1 MEIARKCT
9 KKMQNVQR
17 RASGRQKSQR
27 HGRNVPHGAKNGHPH
42 AKSHRRMRRNG
53 KLAYLRVPKSS
64 RNIMDTIERI
74 ARRNRLRAE
83 EVIRDSRLAEIWRS
97 VGAEVRQ
104 VGSLRSG
111 LLMKHRDIDF
121 HIYSSPLRLEESF
134 TAMAQLAADPAVGR
148 IECRNLLATDEACVE
163 WHATYRDR
171 DGDEWQL
178 DMIHIVRGSR
188 YDGYFERVADRRAD
202 TRDAARHPATQ
213 IRHAR
218 RREDRRHRILR
229 GRATRRRAHLRRLR
243 RVAAYTPAHG
253 HRRVDALTGPY
264 SRRPAQA
271 PPYRSAHGILSS
283 FLRAV

>member
-1 MEIARKCT
+1 
-9 KKMQNVQR
+9 
-17 RASGRQKSQR
+17 
-27 HGRNVPHGAKNGHPH
+27 
-42 AKSHRRMRRNG
+42 
-53 KLAYLRVPKSS
+53 
-64 RNIMDTIERI
+64 MDTIERI

-134 TAMAQLAADPAVGR
+134 AAMAQLAADPAVGR

-188 YDGYFERVADRRAD
+188 YDGYFERVADRIAAALTPVTRRAILQLKYD
-202 TRDAARHPATQ
+202 TPDDVKIAGIEYYVAVLA
-213 IRHAR
+213 
-218 RREDRRHRILR
+218 
-229 GRATRRRAHLRRLR
+229 RRRAHLRRLR

-264 SRRPAQA
+264 SRRPAQDA
-271 PPYRSAHGILSS
+271 PYRSAHGILSS
-283 FLRAV
+283 FLLAVQPRNGMQKNPSEEKETDFIW

>member
-1 MEIARKCT
+1 
-9 KKMQNVQR
+9 
-17 RASGRQKSQR
+17 
-27 HGRNVPHGAKNGHPH
+27 
-42 AKSHRRMRRNG
+42 
-53 KLAYLRVPKSS
+53 
-64 RNIMDTIERI
+64 MDTIERI

-188 YDGYFERVADRRAD
+188 YDGYFERVADRIAAALTPVTRRAILQLKYD
-202 TRDAARHPATQ
+202 TPDDVKIAGIEYYVAVLRDGVRTYDAFAEWRRTHPLTGIVEWMCPDRPIQSQTGAGPPVPVCT
-213 IRHAR
+213 RYPVVLSSGGLTAKRNAKKSR
-218 RREDRRHRILR
+218 RRKRNRFYLVIPH
-229 GRATRRRAHLRRLR
+229 
-243 RVAAYTPAHG
+243 
-253 HRRVDALTGPY
+253 
-264 SRRPAQA
+264 
-271 PPYRSAHGILSS
+271 
-283 FLRAV
+283 F

>member
-1 MEIARKCT
+1 
-9 KKMQNVQR
+9 
-17 RASGRQKSQR
+17 
-27 HGRNVPHGAKNGHPH
+27 
-42 AKSHRRMRRNG
+42 
-53 KLAYLRVPKSS
+53 
-64 RNIMDTIERI
+64 MDTIERI

-121 HIYSSPLRLEESF
+121 HIYSSPLRMEESF
-134 TAMAQLAADPAVGR
+134 AAMAQLAADPAVGR

-188 YDGYFERVADRRAD
+188 YDGYFERVADRI
-202 TRDAARHPATQ
+202 AATLTPV
-213 IRHAR
+213 
-218 RREDRRHRILR
+218 
-229 GRATRRRAHLRRLR
+229 TRRAILQLKYDTPDDVKIAGIEYYVAVLRDGVRTYDAFAEWR
-243 RVAAYTPAHG
+243 RTHP

-264 SRRPAQA
+264 SRRPAQDA
-271 PPYRSAHGILSS
+271 PYRSAHGILSS
-283 FLRAV
+283 FLRAVRPRNGMQKNPSEEKETDFIW

>member
-1 MEIARKCT
+1 
-9 KKMQNVQR
+9 
-17 RASGRQKSQR
+17 
-27 HGRNVPHGAKNGHPH
+27 
-42 AKSHRRMRRNG
+42 
-53 KLAYLRVPKSS
+53 
-64 RNIMDTIERI
+64 MDTIERI

-134 TAMAQLAADPAVGR
+134 AAMAQLAADPAVGR

-188 YDGYFERVADRRAD
+188 YDGYFERVADRI
-202 TRDAARHPATQ
+202 AAALTPV
-213 IRHAR
+213 
-218 RREDRRHRILR
+218 
-229 GRATRRRAHLRRLR
+229 TRRAILQLKYDTPDEVKIAGIEYYVAVLRDGVRTYDAFAEWR
-243 RVAAYTPAHG
+243 RTHP
-253 HRRVDALTGPY
+253 LTGIVEWCPDRPIQ
-264 SRRPAQA
+264 SRPAQDA
-271 PPYRSAHGILSS
+271 PVPVRTRYPVCPFCGRLDRETGMQKNPAEEKETDFIW
-283 FLRAV
+283 

>member
-1 MEIARKCT
+1 
-9 KKMQNVQR
+9 
-17 RASGRQKSQR
+17 
-27 HGRNVPHGAKNGHPH
+27 
-42 AKSHRRMRRNG
+42 
-53 KLAYLRVPKSS
+53 
-64 RNIMDTIERI
+64 MDTIERI

-134 TAMAQLAADPAVGR
+134 AAMAQLAADPAVGR

-188 YDGYFERVADRRAD
+188 YDGYFEHVADRIAAALTPVTRRAILQLKYD
-202 TRDAARHPATQ
+202 TPDDVKIAG
-213 IRHAR
+213 I
-218 RREDRRHRILR
+218 ELLR

-283 FLRAV
+283 FLRAVRPRNGMQKNPAEEKETDFIW

>member
-1 MEIARKCT
+1 MARKT
-9 KKMQNVQR
+9 GTRTQNR
-17 RASGRQKSQR
+17 TG
-27 HGRNVPHGAKNGHPH
+27 GYGGT
-42 AKSHRRMRRNG
+42 G
-53 KLAYLRVPKSS
+53 KLAYLCVSKSS

-134 TAMAQLAADPAVGR
+134 AAMAQLAADPAVGR

-171 DGDEWQL
+171 DGDE
-178 DMIHIVRGSR
+178 
-188 YDGYFERVADRRAD
+188 
-202 TRDAARHPATQ
+202 
-213 IRHAR
+213 
-218 RREDRRHRILR
+218 
-229 GRATRRRAHLRRLR
+229 
-243 RVAAYTPAHG
+243 
-253 HRRVDALTGPY
+253 
-264 SRRPAQA
+264 
-271 PPYRSAHGILSS
+271 
-283 FLRAV
+283 

>member
-1 MEIARKCT
+1 
-9 KKMQNVQR
+9 
-17 RASGRQKSQR
+17 
-27 HGRNVPHGAKNGHPH
+27 
-42 AKSHRRMRRNG
+42 
-53 KLAYLRVPKSS
+53 
-64 RNIMDTIERI
+64 MDTIERI

-134 TAMAQLAADPAVGR
+134 AAMAQLAADPAVGR

-188 YDGYFERVADRRAD
+188 YDGYFEHVADRIAAALTPVTRRAILQLKYD
-202 TRDAARHPATQ
+202 TPDDVKIANTTWPCYATACAPTTPSPSGGVHTRSRASSSGCPNRPIQ
-213 IRHAR
+213 SQTGAGPPVPVCTRYPVVLSSGGSTAKRNAKKSR
-218 RREDRRHRILR
+218 RRKRNRFYLVIPH
-229 GRATRRRAHLRRLR
+229 
-243 RVAAYTPAHG
+243 
-253 HRRVDALTGPY
+253 
-264 SRRPAQA
+264 
-271 PPYRSAHGILSS
+271 
-283 FLRAV
+283 F

>member
-1 MEIARKCT
+1 MQMYKKKCRTYNAAPPDGKNRSGAARTSRMARKT
-9 KKMQNVQR
+9 GTRTQNR
-17 RASGRQKSQR
+17 TG
-27 HGRNVPHGAKNGHPH
+27 GCGGT
-42 AKSHRRMRRNG
+42 G
-53 KLAYLRVPKSS
+53 KLAYLRVSKSS

-134 TAMAQLAADPAVGR
+134 AAMTQLAADPAVGR

-188 YDGYFERVADRRAD
+188 YDGYFERVADRI
-202 TRDAARHPATQ
+202 AAALTPV
-213 IRHAR
+213 
-218 RREDRRHRILR
+218 
-229 GRATRRRAHLRRLR
+229 TRRAILQLKYDTPDEVKIAGIEYYVAVLRDGVRTYDAFAEWR
-243 RVAAYTPAHG
+243 RTHP
-253 HRRVDALTGPY
+253 LTGIVEWMP
-264 SRRPAQA
+264 
-271 PPYRSAHGILSS
+271 
-283 FLRAV
+283 

>member
-1 MEIARKCT
+1 
-9 KKMQNVQR
+9 
-17 RASGRQKSQR
+17 
-27 HGRNVPHGAKNGHPH
+27 
-42 AKSHRRMRRNG
+42 
-53 KLAYLRVPKSS
+53 
-64 RNIMDTIERI
+64 MDTIERI

-134 TAMAQLAADPAVGR
+134 AAMAQLAADPAVGR

-188 YDGYFERVADRRAD
+188 YDGYFERVADRIAAAL
-202 TRDAARHPATQ
+202 TPARHPATQ

-218 RREDRRHRILR
+218 RGEDRRHRILR
-229 GRATRRRAHLRRLR
+229 GRAARRRAHLRRLR

-264 SRRPAQA
+264 SRRPAQDA
-271 PPYRSAHGILSS
+271 PVPVRTRYPVVLSS
-283 FLRAV
+283 GGSTAKRNAKKSRRRKRNRFYLVIPHF

>member
-1 MEIARKCT
+1 MQMYKKNAERTTPRRRTAKIAAARPERPAWREKRAPARKIAPEDAAEPE
-9 KKMQNVQR
+9 N
-17 RASGRQKSQR
+17 
-27 HGRNVPHGAKNGHPH
+27 
-42 AKSHRRMRRNG
+42 
-53 KLAYLRVPKSS
+53 LRIFAS
-64 RNIMDTIERI
+64 RNLPKHYGYHRTDR
-74 ARRNRLRAE
+74 RRNRLRAE

-134 TAMAQLAADPAVGR
+134 AAMTQLAADPAVGR

-188 YDGYFERVADRRAD
+188 YDGYFERVADRI
-202 TRDAARHPATQ
+202 AAALTPV
-213 IRHAR
+213 
-218 RREDRRHRILR
+218 
-229 GRATRRRAHLRRLR
+229 TRRAILQLKYDTPDEVKIAGIEYYVAVLRDGVRTYDAFAEWR
-243 RVAAYTPAHG
+243 RTHP
-253 HRRVDALTGPY
+253 LTGIVEWMP
-264 SRRPAQA
+264 
-271 PPYRSAHGILSS
+271 
-283 FLRAV
+283 